1 MSDPIGMPPPAA
13 PPPPSGPSDPAPT
26 LNITS
31 TNSTANTDTLSS
43 ASDAI
48 LNDSGFSINSFF
60 KAVSDSRLSFKE
72 NLHDIEFKEADFS
85 RKQARDAISQ
95 VSNALQK
102 YNQLLQTYLSS
113 KTDAGGSDQ
122 ATGQLNGSAN
132 SANNSISDTQ
142 QKAGALNTQTD
153 SYNTAADSFNTQ
165 NSAGFASPAE
175 RDAAIDDYNSSV
187 DDYNAYAQD
196 YNASATASNV
206 EIDSYN
212 AEVDSYN
219 AQIDANNAQ
228 IDQDNIQR
236 QQEGKAPL
244 PHQEHEP
251 YKDHIPLVAEKTHL
265 PYADVTTPI
274 EHATPVDIPTTIETK
289 PEPSDLNFFD
299 DFLATQFMPFFLQ
312 ALNYMTSQN
321 NLQELLLNERVRPNA
336 GVNDIT
342 RPEAYIERK
351 ETVKPEDSGSG
362 AGTSLASLAMG
373 LDHSRT
379 DAILGRGTVEQMF
392 TLQNVDQTL
401 PLVQL
406 LQPFTMSM
414 FIRSSIHGALPGL
427 GLLETDMSKQKPED
441 DAIRVASSIG
451 TTSAILGVVNSGALS
466 QPVAEALSKTN
477 GLQNMSAEQ
486 KGRVEKDLEAVV
498 SSALLKLGL
507 GSLVAETDSPGL
519 LKSVD
524 AALITGQ
531 PTGASEEQFAGV
543 PIDFDALNS
552 AYGSDTIALLLGDF
566 LKGRLSDGGYDKA
579 TGEKIGGVVSSSLGE
594 QGIPNSK
601 QGLEDQVTQLLGG
614 VLGSNIPPGLAE
626 KIANDVSLFT
636 LGASTKDELQSN
648 LISKVGPQAAPG
660 LADETLFRVFGFS
673 ADFSEPAILQ
683 RQTGEERPNSI
694 HSILSDNLKSVQES
708 NDGKVGAKLAEEYS
722 NANESVTQLESF
734 LRDVIDPGQVLIGV
748 MYEQSKGTAFERG
761 WLDIQIG

>member
-1 MSDPIGMPPPAA
+1 MNDPIGMPPPA
-13 PPPPSGPSDPAPT
+13 PPPPVNPGDPAPPVT
-26 LNITS
+26 ITS
-31 TNSTANTDTLSS
+31 TNSAANTDTLSS

-48 LNDSGFSINSFF
+48 LNDSSFSINSFF
-60 KAVSDSRLSFKE
+60 KAVSESRLSFKE

-102 YNQLLQTYLSS
+102 YNELLKTYLSS
-113 KTDAGGSDQ
+113 KVDAGGSDD
-122 ATGQLNGSAN
+122 ATQDLNGAATSAN
-132 SANNSISDTQ
+132 SSISDTQ
-142 QKAGALNTQTD
+142 MKAGALNTQTD
-153 SYNTAADSFNTQ
+153 AHNTAVDTFNTQ
-165 NSAGFASPAE
+165 NQAGFASPAE
-175 RDAAIDDYNSSV
+175 RDAAIDVYNASV
-187 DDYNAYAQD
+187 DDYNVYAQD
-196 YNASATASNV
+196 YNNSAAASNI

-212 AEVDSYN
+212 LEVDAYN

-228 IDQDNIQR
+228 IEQDNITR
-236 QQEGKAPL
+236 AQEGKAPL
-244 PHQEHEP
+244 PLQEHEV
-251 YKDHIPLVAEKTHL
+251 YKDQIPLIAEKTHL
-265 PYADVTTPI
+265 PYADVTTPP
-274 EHATPVDIPTTIETK
+274 EHAAPVNLPTTIGTK
-289 PEPSDLNFFD
+289 TEPSNLDFFD
-299 DFLATQFMPFFLQ
+299 NFLATQFMPFFLQ
-312 ALNYMTSQN
+312 ALNYMTTQN
-321 NLQELLLNERVRPNA
+321 NLQDLLLSERVRPNA
-336 GVNDIT
+336 GTNDIT
-342 RPEAYIERK
+342 RPDAFIERK
-351 ETVKPEDSGSG
+351 ETVKTADSGAG

-379 DAILGRGTVEQMF
+379 DSILGRGTVEQMF
-392 TLQNVDQTL
+392 VLQNVEQTL
-401 PLVQL
+401 PLIQL

-466 QPVAEALSKTN
+466 QPVAEALAKTN

-507 GSLVAETDSPGL
+507 GSLVAETNSPGL

-543 PIDFDALNS
+543 PIDFEALNS
-552 AYGSDTIALLLGDF
+552 AYGTDTIALLLGDF
-566 LKGRLSDGGYDKA
+566 LKGRLTDGGYDKA
-579 TGEKIGGVVSSSLGE
+579 TGEKIGGAVSSSLGE
-594 QGIPNSK
+594 QGIPDSK
-601 QGLEDQVTQLLGG
+601 QGLQDQVTQLLGG
-614 VLGSNIPPGLAE
+614 VLGANVPPGLAE

-648 LISKVGPQAAPG
+648 LISKVGPQSAPG

-683 RQTGEERPNSI
+683 RQAGEERPNSI
-694 HSILSDNLKSVQES
+694 HSILSDNLRTVNEKA
-708 NDGKVGAKLAEEYS
+708 DGKVGAKLAEEYS
-722 NANESVTQLESF
+722 RANESVVQLESF

-761 WLDIQIG
+761 WLDIPIG